1 MCIFVGKYGLIKSSF
16 TKENLISMRLMETK
30 DFKQET
36 FLRSSMSK
44 NQTNFK
50 LWKKVV
56 SLACSCEKIRFSIN
70 FSQKKLQAVMCKSWM
85 AGATIKY
92 FNFKVTFQGKDSI
105 LEWIS
110 YFQIRKTISYG
121 NLVNICWDLKK
132 FDKVALYLFEK
143 SPFDHLISYAVYS

>member
-1 MCIFVGKYGLIKSSF
+1 ML
-16 TKENLISMRLMETK
+16 
-30 DFKQET
+30 
-36 FLRSSMSK
+36 
-44 NQTNFK
+44 
-50 LWKKVV
+50 LWKN
-56 SLACSCEKIRFSIN
+56 KIFYQ
-70 FSQKKLQAVMCKSWM
+70 FFTKKLQAVMCKSWM